1 VPARVPVAIAAP
13 GEVVAIT
20 LHAVGAQLYECKL
33 DAERRNVWQ
42 FREPIAALM
51 LDSKTIGTHYAGP
64 TWQHTDGSLVHAKAT
79 GSAPGASASDIPW
92 LKLEVTEQRGN
103 GTLSQVTTVQRIN
116 TKGGVGRGPCD
127 SAGAIRG
134 VPYSADYVFLHK
146 GE

>member
-1 VPARVPVAIAAP
+1 
-13 GEVVAIT
+13 
-20 LHAVGAQLYECKL
+20 
-33 DAERRNVWQ
+33 
-42 FREPIAALM
+42 M
-51 LDSKTIGTHYAGP
+51 
-64 TWQHTDGSLVHAKAT
+64 
-79 GSAPGASASDIPW
+79 
-92 LKLEVTEQRGN
+92 TEQRGN